1 MIEMNIN
8 KDLEKAK
15 KELAGAKEEFKATQ
29 EKRQAL
35 IQQANQAV
43 NGVRD
48 NVVAKKSVVDYLE
61 GLANSKDDRKEL
73 KEEVTEVKEDGQ

>member
-1 MIEMNIN
+1 MNIN
-8 KDLEKAK
+8 KELEKAK